1 MSTPPPPPTE
11 PVVSTENLIAKATAI
26 PDPAPASAPAVIVEP
41 PKPPAE
47 PTKKICQNE
56 KCKFEI
62 INSDYEWCPKC
73 GTSLEEIKPICPNKK
88 CGFENPK
95 GSLYCC
101 KCRTSLTKNGKI
113 DWLGWWRFIKIVVF
127 VALLTQLAFVLQMYV
142 MSDYQIIKWDNVMVC
157 VAFYIIPAFISK
169 IVENNRNDVDAI
181 QKSVDESNDDIRS
194 AGYKQKEEV
203 IKQKKKQAEFD
214 AK

>member
-1 MSTPPPPPTE
+1 
-11 PVVSTENLIAKATAI
+11 
-26 PDPAPASAPAVIVEP
+26 
-41 PKPPAE
+41 
-47 PTKKICQNE
+47 
-56 KCKFEI
+56 
-62 INSDYEWCPKC
+62 
-73 GTSLEEIKPICPNKK
+73 
-88 CGFENPK
+88 
-95 GSLYCC
+95 
-101 KCRTSLTKNGKI
+101 
-113 DWLGWWRFIKIVVF
+113 